1 MYGYGRD
8 LLRSN
13 LIEGDIP
20 VGKVK
25 YVAAATMAAFYCLS
39 GVALADE
46 MVVKRK
52 TKKAVVVDQ
61 SSIVREGCPDPYS
74 CNSLY
79 GAYGPYGGRAYW
91 TRYVYS
97 GWYR

>member
-1 MYGYGRD
+1 
-8 LLRSN
+8 
-13 LIEGDIP
+13 
-20 VGKVK
+20 
-25 YVAAATMAAFYCLS
+25 MAAFYCLS

-52 TKKAVVVDQ
+52 VARKAVVHH
-61 SSIVREGCPDPYS
+61 SSVVRTGCPDPYS
-74 CNSLY
+74 CYSLY

>member
-1 MYGYGRD
+1 M
-8 LLRSN
+8 
-13 LIEGDIP
+13 
-20 VGKVK
+20 GKVT

-52 TKKAVVVDQ
+52 PAKKVVVQD
-61 SSIVREGCPDPYS
+61 SSIVHAGCPDPYS
-74 CNSLY
+74 CSSLY
-79 GAYGPYGGRAYW
+79 GAYGPFGGRAYW